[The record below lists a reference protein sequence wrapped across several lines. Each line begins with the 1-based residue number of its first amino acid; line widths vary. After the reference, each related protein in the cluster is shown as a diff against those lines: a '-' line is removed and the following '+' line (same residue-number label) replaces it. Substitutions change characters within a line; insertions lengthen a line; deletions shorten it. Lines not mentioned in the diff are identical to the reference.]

1 MLESTIRV
9 QNVVKRQNP
18 LRCPLTNN
26 NERVISHQLLLHPYG
41 LSRFYWRW
49 KIVTVYVIISIMSI
63 VKIITFEENKDRV
76 SVVQKGRTLKVT
88 MQCTNVAYVK
98 AQADGKS
105 EDELDKLRWTEETL
119 SFLTALLDVYDDKSV
134 SLTYLSDCSRVKNK
148 AFACIFI
155 NFDTIV
161 VLLLA
166 FDSIFLRW

>member
-1 MLESTIRV
+1 
-9 QNVVKRQNP
+9 
-18 LRCPLTNN
+18 
-26 NERVISHQLLLHPYG
+26 
-41 LSRFYWRW
+41 
-49 KIVTVYVIISIMSI
+49 MSI